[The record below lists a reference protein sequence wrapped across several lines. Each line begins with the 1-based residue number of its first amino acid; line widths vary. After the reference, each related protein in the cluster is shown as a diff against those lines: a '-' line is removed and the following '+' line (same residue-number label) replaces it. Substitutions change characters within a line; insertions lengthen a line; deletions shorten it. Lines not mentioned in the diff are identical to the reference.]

1 MTTKL
6 RAASFQDGAVTNA
19 KLAGS
24 IATAKLVQGSSFLT
38 TASTIT
44 TSNMPSGTIIQVK
57 RNVGTTE
64 YITSSNSTY
73 TNIADIN
80 TTITP
85 KSASSILFFQMSGQT
100 FLNGV
105 SNGQSGLD
113 FILKDHTNSTTM
125 EQFRGI
131 NFHNVGSGGLTQV
144 MDYFCLNFTTSASN
158 TNAREYRL
166 EYRIEPSYN
175 NCSNATIGWNDANT
189 SPQCM
194 VIYEIAS

>member
-6 RAASFQDGAVTNA
+6 RAASFQDNAVTNA

-24 IATAKLVQGSSFLT
+24 IATSKLASGSSFLT
-38 TASTIT
+38 TSSTLT
-44 TSNMPSGTIIQVK
+44 TSNMPAGTIIQVV
-57 RNVGTTE
+57 RNVGATE
-64 YITSSNSTY
+64 YTNSSNSTFV
-73 TNIADIN
+73 NIADIN

-85 KSASSILFFQMSGQT
+85 KSASSVLFFQMSGQT
-100 FLNGV
+100 FINGV
-105 SNGQSGLD
+105 SNGQSGLE
-113 FILKDHTNSTTM
+113 FLLKDHTNSTTK

-131 NFHNVGSGGLTQV
+131 NFHNVGSGGISQV
-144 MDYFCLNFTTSASN
+144 MDYFCFNFSESASN

-175 NCSNATIGWNDANT
+175 NCNSATIGWNDANT

-194 VIYEIAS
+194 VIYEIAQ